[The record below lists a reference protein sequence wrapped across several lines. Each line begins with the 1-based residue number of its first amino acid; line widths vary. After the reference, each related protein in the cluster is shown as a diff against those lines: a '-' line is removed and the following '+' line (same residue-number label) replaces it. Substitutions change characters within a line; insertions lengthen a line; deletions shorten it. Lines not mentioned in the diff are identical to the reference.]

1 LGEEIG
7 FQVSSFQASSFNSF
21 ALVKLLLSPHLI
33 THFDS
38 DIVGVVGGHELFVGC
53 YTDDS
58 DLMTLGDDYSVFQL
72 YFPVSLRGPTKK
84 VCHMSK
90 PTVPIGFRVRI

>member
-1 LGEEIG
+1 MTS
-7 FQVSSFQASSFNSF
+7 FKFQASSFNSF
-21 ALVKLLLSPHLI
+21 ALVVSSLI
-33 THFDS
+33 LILTSVSLGDMNFS
-38 DIVGVVGGHELFVGC
+38 WVVTLPR
-53 YTDDS
+53 TDDS

-90 PTVPIGFRVRI
+90 PTVHRLSGEKGTLNRS